1 MEDRYKYELQKLG
14 KKIRQIRDS
23 KGLLQLDIE
32 LESGINRT
40 EISRIENGQKNI
52 EFFTLVKI
60 AEALKVDLYQ
70 LFEPEE

>member
-14 KKIRQIRDS
+14 SRIRQIRDS

-32 LESGINRT
+32 VESGINRT

-60 AEALKVDLYQ
+60 AEALKVELYQ